1 MEGLKRLKM
10 KKIQTKIML
19 MVMVATLGVSII
31 NSLQSVKT
39 TRSSTISAIEKT
51 LTETTELAAST
62 AQNMIS
68 TYTLTIAE
76 MASNPTLYDPK
87 TSLVQKQ
94 EFIQSKVEQY
104 YMRFGGMA
112 DAEGYDK
119 VHEVD
124 ISGEPFFQEAMKG
137 ENYMSSPYVVGD
149 DMFLVVSAPIKEG
162 DIIHGVL
169 YFQCDTYILQSI
181 VEEIQIGE
189 EGESYILDKNGVT
202 IACGDVQA
210 VTEQENIIQEAK
222 DNPDN
227 QDLQTLAAVEKKMIA
242 GESGIAF
249 YSYEED
255 NSNNIQGY
263 TPIPGTDGW
272 SVAVTM
278 DEDEFMHDA
287 NVANNRQIAVAVA
300 LCIVVILISVV
311 LSLSIARPIVQCADR
326 LRALSEGDLKS
337 PVPEVRSK
345 DEVHILADSIASL
358 IQNFRAIVDE
368 VGTVLGAIANGDLT
382 KEAVKAAYPGDF
394 SDLQNYLQ
402 IINDKLNSTLGGIVE
417 ATSRVSANAG
427 QMASSSSMLSQ
438 GAVEQSSAVEQLS
451 VTMSDMERDAEKTD
465 GLVMEAKESV
475 DYTGVELQESG
486 RYIESLNQA
495 MDQIM
500 ASTSEISHIID
511 TIEDIALQTN
521 ILALNASV
529 EATRAGT
536 AGKGFSVV
544 AGEIRELAA
553 KSDEATKAT
562 MELIKRANEAVN
574 SGSEVVKKVTESVTT
589 VVSKSAQI
597 GGQMDIASEAIERQT
612 GAIGQVSEALSQ
624 ISNVV
629 QSNTAAAEESA
640 VSSRELSEQA
650 ARLQQLV
657 SSFSLRR

>member
-1 MEGLKRLKM
+1 M
-10 KKIQTKIML
+10 KKIQMKIML
-19 MVMVATLGVSII
+19 MVMAATLGVSII
-31 NSLQSVKT
+31 NSMQSVKT

-76 MASNPTLYDPK
+76 IASNPTLYDPK
-87 TSLVQKQ
+87 TSLEQKQ
-94 EFIQSKVEQY
+94 EFIQSKVEAY

-112 DAEGYDK
+112 DAEGYDA
-119 VHEVD
+119 VHDVD
-124 ISGEPFFQEAMKG
+124 ISGEPFFQEAVNG
-137 ENYMSSPYVVGD
+137 ANYMSSPYVVGD
-149 DMFLVVSAPIKEG
+149 DMFLVVSAPVKEG
-162 DIIHGVL
+162 DTVHGVL

-202 IACGDVQA
+202 IACGDKQA
-210 VTEQENIIQEAK
+210 VVEQENIIKEAAS
-222 DNPDN
+222 NPRN
-227 QDLQTLAAVEKKMIA
+227 RDLQTLAAVEKKMIA

-255 NSNNIQGY
+255 HSNNIQGY

-287 NVANNRQIAVAVA
+287 YVGNRKQIAAAVV
-300 LCIVVILISVV
+300 LCIVVILISTV
-311 LSLSIARPIVQCADR
+311 LSLSIARPIVRCAER
-326 LRALSEGDLKS
+326 LRGLAEGDLKS

-345 DEVHILADSIASL
+345 DEVHILAESIASL
-358 IQNFRAIVDE
+358 IENFRSIVNE

-382 KEAVKAAYPGDF
+382 KEAVNADYPGDF
-394 SDLQNYLQ
+394 GDLQNYLR
-402 IINDKLNSTLGGIVE
+402 IINEKLNSTLGGIVE
-417 ATSRVSANAG
+417 AAVHVSSGAG

-465 GLVMEAKESV
+465 GSVMGAKEAV
-475 DYTGVELQESG
+475 DYAGAQLQESG

-495 MDQIM
+495 MNLIM
-500 ASTSEISHIID
+500 TSTNEISHIID

-529 EATRAGT
+529 EATRAGA
-536 AGKGFSVV
+536 AGKGFAVV

-553 KSDEATKAT
+553 KSDEAAKAT
-562 MELIKRANEAVN
+562 MELIKGSIEAADGGN
-574 SGSEVVKKVTESVTT
+574 EVVEKVTESVTN
-589 VVSKSAQI
+589 VVTKSVRI
-597 GGQMDIASEAIERQT
+597 GEQMSVVSEAIQRQT

-640 VSSRELSEQA
+640 VTSRELSEQA

>member
-1 MEGLKRLKM
+1 
-10 KKIQTKIML
+10 ML

-51 LTETTELAAST
+51 LTEATELAAST

-76 MASNPTLYDPK
+76 TASNPTLYDPE
-87 TSLVQKQ
+87 TSLAQKQ

-112 DAEGYDK
+112 DEEGYDA

-149 DMFLVVSAPIKEG
+149 DMFLVVSAPVKEG

-202 IACGDVQA
+202 IACGDAQA
-210 VTEQENIIQEAK
+210 VVERENVIEEAAN
-222 DNPDN
+222 NPGN
-227 QDLQTLAAVEKKMIA
+227 QDLQTLAVVEKKMIA
-242 GESGIAF
+242 GETGIAF

-255 NSNNIQGY
+255 KSNNIQGY

-272 SVAVTM
+272 SVAVTL
-278 DEDEFMHDA
+278 DEDEFMRDA
-287 NVANNRQIAVAVA
+287 NIRNNRQIAIAVV
-300 LCIVVILISVV
+300 LCIVVILISIV
-311 LSLSIARPIVQCADR
+311 LSLSIARPIVRCAER
-326 LRALSEGDLKS
+326 LRGLAEGDLKS

-358 IQNFRAIVDE
+358 IENFSAIVDE

-382 KEAVKAAYPGDF
+382 TEADNANYPGDF
-394 SDLQNYLQ
+394 SDLQNYLR

-417 ATSRVSANAG
+417 SASHVSVNAG

-465 GLVMEAKESV
+465 TLVMEAKELV
-475 DYTGVELQESG
+475 DYAGTELQESG
-486 RYIESLNQA
+486 RYIERLNQA
-495 MDQIM
+495 MGLIM
-500 ASTSEISHIID
+500 SSTNEISHIID

-529 EATRAGT
+529 EAARAGA
-536 AGKGFSVV
+536 AGKGFAVV

-562 MELIKRANEAVN
+562 MELIKSSTDAVN
-574 SGSEVVKKVTESVTT
+574 GGSEVVEKVTKSVTN
-589 VVSKSAQI
+589 VVTKSTQI
-597 GGQMDIASEAIERQT
+597 GEQMSIVSEAIERQT
-612 GAIGQVSEALSQ
+612 GAIGQVSEAISQ

-629 QSNTAAAEESA
+629 QSNTATAEESA

>member
-1 MEGLKRLKM
+1 
-10 KKIQTKIML
+10 ML

-51 LTETTELAAST
+51 LTEATELAAST

-76 MASNPTLYDPK
+76 TASNPTLYDPE
-87 TSLVQKQ
+87 TSLAQKQ

-112 DAEGYDK
+112 DEEGYDA

-149 DMFLVVSAPIKEG
+149 DMFLVVSAPVKEG

-202 IACGDVQA
+202 IACGDAQA
-210 VTEQENIIQEAK
+210 VVERENVIEEAAN
-222 DNPDN
+222 NPGN

-242 GESGIAF
+242 GETGIAF

-255 NSNNIQGY
+255 KSNNIQGY

-272 SVAVTM
+272 SVAVTL
-278 DEDEFMHDA
+278 DEDEFMRDA
-287 NVANNRQIAVAVA
+287 NIRNNRQIAIAAV
-300 LCIVVILISVV
+300 LCIVVILISIV
-311 LSLSIARPIVQCADR
+311 LSLSIARPIVRCAER
-326 LRALSEGDLKS
+326 LRGLAEGDLKS

-358 IQNFRAIVDE
+358 IENFSAIVDE

-382 KEAVKAAYPGDF
+382 TEADNANYPGDF
-394 SDLQNYLQ
+394 SDLQNYLR

-417 ATSRVSANAG
+417 SASHVSVNAG

-465 GLVMEAKESV
+465 TLVMEAKELV
-475 DYTGVELQESG
+475 DYAGTELQESG
-486 RYIESLNQA
+486 RYIERLNQA
-495 MDQIM
+495 MGLIM
-500 ASTSEISHIID
+500 SSTNEISHIID

-529 EATRAGT
+529 EAARAGA
-536 AGKGFSVV
+536 AGKGFAVV

-562 MELIKRANEAVN
+562 MELIKSSTDAVN
-574 SGSEVVKKVTESVTT
+574 GGSEVVEKVTKSVTN
-589 VVSKSAQI
+589 VVTKSTQI
-597 GGQMDIASEAIERQT
+597 GEQMSIVSEAIERQT
-612 GAIGQVSEALSQ
+612 GAIGQVSEAISQ

-629 QSNTAAAEESA
+629 QSNTATAEESA

>member
-1 MEGLKRLKM
+1 M
-10 KKIQTKIML
+10 KKIQMKIML
-19 MVMVATLGVSII
+19 MVMAATLGVSII
-31 NSLQSVKT
+31 NSMQSVKT

-76 MASNPTLYDPK
+76 IASNPTLYDPK
-87 TSLVQKQ
+87 TSLEQKQ
-94 EFIQSKVEQY
+94 EFIQSKVEAY

-112 DAEGYDK
+112 DAEGYDA
-119 VHEVD
+119 VHDVD
-124 ISGEPFFQEAMKG
+124 ISGEPFFQEAVNG
-137 ENYMSSPYVVGD
+137 ANYMSSPYVVGD
-149 DMFLVVSAPIKEG
+149 DMFLVVSAPVKEG
-162 DIIHGVL
+162 DTVHGVL

-202 IACGDVQA
+202 IACGDKQA
-210 VTEQENIIQEAK
+210 VVEQENIIKEAAS
-222 DNPDN
+222 NPRN
-227 QDLQTLAAVEKKMIA
+227 RDLQTLAAVEKKMIA

-255 NSNNIQGY
+255 HSNNIQGY

-287 NVANNRQIAVAVA
+287 YVGNRKQIAAAVV
-300 LCIVVILISVV
+300 LCIVVILISTV
-311 LSLSIARPIVQCADR
+311 LSLSIARPIVRCAER
-326 LRALSEGDLKS
+326 LRGLAEGDLKS

-345 DEVHILADSIASL
+345 DEVHILAESIASL
-358 IQNFRAIVDE
+358 IENFRSIVNE

-382 KEAVKAAYPGDF
+382 KEAVNADYPGDF
-394 SDLQNYLQ
+394 GDLQNYLR
-402 IINDKLNSTLGGIVE
+402 IINEKLNSTLGGIVE
-417 ATSRVSANAG
+417 AAVHVSSGAG

-465 GLVMEAKESV
+465 GSVMGAKEAV
-475 DYTGVELQESG
+475 DYAGAQLQESG

-495 MDQIM
+495 MNLIM
-500 ASTSEISHIID
+500 TSTNEISHIID

-529 EATRAGT
+529 EATRAGA
-536 AGKGFSVV
+536 AGKGFAVV

-553 KSDEATKAT
+553 KSDEAAKAT
-562 MELIKRANEAVN
+562 MELIKGSIEAADGGN
-574 SGSEVVKKVTESVTT
+574 EVVEKVTESVTNVAT
-589 VVSKSAQI
+589 KSVRLGEQMSVV
-597 GGQMDIASEAIERQT
+597 SEAIQRQT

-640 VSSRELSEQA
+640 VTSRELSEQA

-657 SSFSLRR
+657 SGFSLRR

>member
-1 MEGLKRLKM
+1 M

-19 MVMVATLGVSII
+19 MVMAATLGVSII
-31 NSLQSVKT
+31 NSLQSIKT

-51 LTETTELAAST
+51 LTEVTSLAAST

-87 TSLVQKQ
+87 KSLVQKQ
-94 EFIQSKVEQY
+94 EFIQSRVEEY

-112 DAEGYDK
+112 DTEGYDRI
-119 VHEVD
+119 HEVD

-137 ENYMSSPYVVGD
+137 ENYISSPYVVGD
-149 DMFLVVSAPIKEG
+149 DMFLIVSAPIKEG
-162 DIIHGVL
+162 DTIHGVL

-189 EGESYILDKNGVT
+189 DGESYILNKDGVT
-202 IACGDVQA
+202 IACGDRQA
-210 VTEQENIIQEAK
+210 VIEQENIIKEAEA
-222 DNPDN
+222 NPDRK
-227 QDLQTLAAVEKKMIA
+227 DLQTLAEVEKKMIA

-287 NVANNRQIAVAVA
+287 YAGNNRQIVVAVL
-300 LCIVVILISVV
+300 LCIIVIMISAI
-311 LSLSIARPIVQCADR
+311 LSRSIARPIVRCADR
-326 LRALSEGDLKS
+326 LRALSKGDLKS

-345 DEVHILADSIASL
+345 DEVHILSESIANL
-358 IQNFRAIVDE
+358 IENFRAIVE
-368 VGTVLGAIANGDLT
+368 EIGTVLGAIARGDLT
-382 KEAVKAAYPGDF
+382 KEAVNAEYPGDF
-394 SDLQNYLQ
+394 SDLQDYLQ
-402 IINDKLNSTLGGIVE
+402 VINEKLNSTLGGIVD
-417 ATSRVSANAG
+417 AASHVSANAG
-427 QMASSSSMLSQ
+427 QMASNSSLLSQ

-451 VTMSDMERDAEKTD
+451 VTMSDMEHDAEKTD
-465 GLVMEAKESV
+465 GFVVEAKAAV
-475 DYTGVELQESG
+475 DQAGVELQESG
-486 RYIESLNQA
+486 EYIERLNQA
-495 MDQIM
+495 MNLIL
-500 ASTSEISHIID
+500 ASTGEISRIID

-529 EATRAGT
+529 EASRAG
-536 AGKGFSVV
+536 ASGRGFAVV
-544 AGEIRELAA
+544 AREIRELAA

-562 MELIKRANEAVN
+562 MELIKSSTDAV
-574 SGSEVVKKVTESVTT
+574 SRGSEVVEKVTKSVTN
-589 VVSKSAQI
+589 VVTKSTQVAE
-597 GGQMDIASEAIERQT
+597 QMSIVSEAIERQT
-612 GAIGQVSEALSQ
+612 GAISQVAEAISQ

-650 ARLQQLV
+650 AVLQQLV
-657 SSFSLRR
+657 SSFSLRK

>member
-1 MEGLKRLKM
+1 M

-19 MVMVATLGVSII
+19 MVMAATLGVSII
-31 NSLQSVKT
+31 NSMQSVKT

-51 LTETTELAAST
+51 LTETTELAAAT

-76 MASNPTLYDPK
+76 MASNPTLYDPE
-87 TSLVQKQ
+87 TSLEQKQ
-94 EFIQSKVEQY
+94 EFIQTKVEAY

-112 DAEGYDK
+112 DAEGYDA
-119 VHEVD
+119 VHDVD
-124 ISGEPFFQEAMKG
+124 ISGEPFFQEAING
-137 ENYMSSPYVVGD
+137 ANYMSSPYVVGD
-149 DMFLVVSAPIKEG
+149 DMFLVVSAPVKEG
-162 DIIHGVL
+162 DTVHGVL

-202 IACGDVQA
+202 IACGDKQA
-210 VTEQENIIQEAK
+210 VVEQENIIEEAAS
-222 DNPDN
+222 NPRN
-227 QDLQTLAAVEKKMIA
+227 HDLQTLAAVEKKMIA

-255 NSNNIQGY
+255 HSNNIQGY

-287 NVANNRQIAVAVA
+287 YVGNRKQIAAAVV
-300 LCIVVILISVV
+300 LCIVVILISTV
-311 LSLSIARPIVQCADR
+311 LSLSIARPIVRCAER
-326 LRALSEGDLKS
+326 LRGLAEGDLKS

-345 DEVHILADSIASL
+345 DEVHILAESIASL
-358 IQNFRAIVDE
+358 IENFRSIVNE

-382 KEAVKAAYPGDF
+382 KEAVNADYPGDF
-394 SDLQNYLQ
+394 GDLQNYLR
-402 IINDKLNSTLGGIVE
+402 IINEKLNSTLGGIVE
-417 ATSRVSANAG
+417 AAVHVSSGAG

-465 GLVMEAKESV
+465 GSVMGAKEAV
-475 DYTGVELQESG
+475 DYAGAQLQESG

-495 MDQIM
+495 MNLIM
-500 ASTSEISHIID
+500 TSTNEISHIID

-529 EATRAGT
+529 EATRAGA
-536 AGKGFSVV
+536 AGKGFAVV

-553 KSDEATKAT
+553 KSDEAAKAT
-562 MELIKRANEAVN
+562 MELIKGSIEAADGGN
-574 SGSEVVKKVTESVTT
+574 EVVEKVTESVTN
-589 VVSKSAQI
+589 VVTKSVRI
-597 GGQMDIASEAIERQT
+597 GEQMSVVSEAIQRQT

-640 VSSRELSEQA
+640 VTSRELSEQA

-657 SSFSLRR
+657 SGFSLRR

>member
-1 MEGLKRLKM
+1 M

-19 MVMVATLGVSII
+19 MVIAATLGVSLI

-39 TRSSTISAIEKT
+39 TRNSTISAIEKT

-76 MASNPTLYDPK
+76 MAANPTLYDPK
-87 TSLVQKQ
+87 TSLTQKQ
-94 EFIQSKVEQY
+94 EFIQSKVEAY

-112 DAEGYDK
+112 DLEGYDA

-124 ISGEPFFQEAMKG
+124 ISGEPFFQEAVSG
-137 ENYMSSPYVVGD
+137 TNYMSAPYVVGD

-162 DIIHGVL
+162 DTIHGVL

-202 IACGDVQA
+202 IACGDIQEVEA
-210 VTEQENIIQEAK
+210 QENVIKEAAS
-222 DNPDN
+222 NPDD

-249 YSYEED
+249 YSYAED

-287 NVANNRQIAVAVA
+287 YVGNNRQIAVAIA
-300 LCIVVILISVV
+300 LCIVVILISIL
-311 LSLSIARPIVQCADR
+311 LSLSIARPIVRCADR
-326 LRALSEGDLKS
+326 LRALAEGDLKS

-345 DEVHILADSIASL
+345 DEVHILADSISSL
-358 IQNFRAIVDE
+358 IENFRAIVNE
-368 VGTVLGAIANGDLT
+368 VGTVLEAIASGDLT
-382 KEAVKAAYPGDF
+382 KAAVNADYPGDF
-394 SDLQNYLQ
+394 SDLQNYLR
-402 IINDKLNSTLGGIVE
+402 IINEKLNNTMSGIVE
-417 ATSRVSANAG
+417 AAIQVSANAG

-451 VTMSDMERDAEKTD
+451 VTMSDMQRDAEKTD
-465 GLVMEAKESV
+465 GFVMEAKAAV
-475 DYTGVELQESG
+475 DYAGAELQESG
-486 RYIESLNQA
+486 RYIEGLNQA
-495 MDQIM
+495 MNLIM
-500 ASTSEISHIID
+500 KSTSEISHIID
-511 TIEDIALQTN
+511 TIEDIASQTN

-529 EATRAGT
+529 EAARAGE
-536 AGKGFSVV
+536 AGRGFAVV

-562 MELIKRANEAVN
+562 MELIRSSTEAVN
-574 SGSEVVKKVTESVTT
+574 GGSAVVEKVTKSVTN
-589 VVSKSAQI
+589 VVSKSTQI
-597 GGQMDIASEAIERQT
+597 GEQMSIVSEAIGRQT
-612 GAIGQVSEALSQ
+612 GAIGQVSEAISQ

-629 QSNTAAAEESA
+629 QSNTATAEESA
-640 VSSRELSEQA
+640 VSSREMSEQA
-650 ARLQQLV
+650 DILQRLV
-657 SSFSLRR
+657 SGFSLRRR